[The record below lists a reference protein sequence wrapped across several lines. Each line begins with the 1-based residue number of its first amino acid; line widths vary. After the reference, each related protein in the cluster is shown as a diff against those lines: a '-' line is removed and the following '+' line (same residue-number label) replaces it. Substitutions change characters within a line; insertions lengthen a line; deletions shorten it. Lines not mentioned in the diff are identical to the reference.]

1 MLGRAAHWCTHT
13 QPPATCLH
21 SFVCCK
27 LVLSR
32 DKLVQ
37 KIVMTGTVL
46 AFGIETMQ
54 YNNRGKTLS
63 LTLLNF
69 CKFLPNTCFAVLSF
83 ANTVA
88 LMFRSIN
95 PSLLQSF
102 IFRCWLPF
110 GKSWVPHNPTSP
122 EYAQQFCQHPQF
134 PNILSERNNDGLAL
148 SEAFNGLL

>member
-1 MLGRAAHWCTHT
+1 MALNSPFQHHHFRQDYSIENSEG
-13 QPPATCLH
+13 
-21 SFVCCK
+21 FVCCK

-54 YNNRGKTLS
+54 DNNRGKTL
-63 LTLLNF
+63 TLLKF
-69 CKFLPNTCFAVLSF
+69 CKFLPNICFAVLSF
-83 ANTVA
+83 ANTA
-88 LMFRSIN
+88 AMMFGSIN

-110 GKSWVPHNPTSP
+110 GKSWVPQNPTSP
-122 EYAQQFCQHPQF
+122 GFAQQYCQHPQF